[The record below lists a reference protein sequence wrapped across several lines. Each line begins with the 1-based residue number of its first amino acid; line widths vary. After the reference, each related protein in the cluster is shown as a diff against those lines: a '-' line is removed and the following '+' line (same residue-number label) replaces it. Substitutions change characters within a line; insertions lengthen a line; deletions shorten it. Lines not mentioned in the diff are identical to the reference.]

1 MKTCRAFAP
10 ATVANVAVGFDLMGF
25 ALEKIGDIV
34 ELSKNS
40 AAGSVRITALVGDS
54 AIPRDP
60 KLNTATVGILALL
73 KDTRADFGL
82 DVNIVKGIP
91 IGSGLGGSAASAVAG
106 VFGANAF
113 LKKKLSA
120 AELFHYAMLGEK
132 LASGSSHPDNIAPCL
147 LGGFI
152 YTHSMDPFEYY
163 KIDLPRDLFAVVVHQ
178 NVRVDT
184 KHARGILK
192 ADLPLK
198 AFVDQNRMLT
208 GFLIGAF
215 KKDVKLLGRSL
226 QDLVIEP
233 QRSKLIPHFDQI
245 KSSALG
251 SGALACSISGSGPSV
266 FALVQGKTKAAR
278 VLKAMMAAVNSKD
291 ARGLISPISRKGARL
306 L

>member
-1 MKTCRAFAP
+1 
-10 ATVANVAVGFDLMGF
+10 MGF
-25 ALEKIGDIV
+25 ALEKIGDVV
-34 ELSKNS
+34 ELSRNRE
-40 AAGSVRITALVGDS
+40 AGTVRISSLVGDP
-54 AIPRDP
+54 AIPTDP
-60 KLNTATVGILALL
+60 ALNTATIGILALL
-73 KDTRADFGL
+73 KDRRADFGL
-82 DVNIVKGIP
+82 DVKIIKGIP

-113 LKKKLSA
+113 LKKKLRP

-152 YTHSMDPFEYY
+152 YTHSMEPFEYY
-163 KIDLPRDLFAVVVHQ
+163 KIELPNDLHAVLVHQ
-178 NVRVDT
+178 DVRVDT
-184 KHARGILK
+184 RHARGILK
-192 ADLPLK
+192 PDLPLK
-198 AFVDQNRMLT
+198 TFIEQNKMLT

-215 KKDVKLLGRSL
+215 KKDIKLLGGSL

-245 KSSALG
+245 KSSALS

-266 FALVQGKTKAAR
+266 FAMVQGRAKAGK
-278 VLKAMMAAVNSKD
+278 VLKAMMAAVNSKT
-291 ARGLISPISRKGARL
+291 AHGLISLISKKGARL